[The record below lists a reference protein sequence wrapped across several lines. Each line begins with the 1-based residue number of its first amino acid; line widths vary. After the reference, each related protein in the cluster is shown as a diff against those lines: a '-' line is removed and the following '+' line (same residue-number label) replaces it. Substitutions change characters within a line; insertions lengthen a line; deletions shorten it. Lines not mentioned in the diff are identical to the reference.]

1 VSMQNEP
8 LNTSAIQLFIQQ
20 TKNADAARAK
30 EVKLDI
36 TQAKNLAFTLGL
48 VMARLNGNLE
58 ELLTATARGDN
69 EIIEVNVDQGKW

>member
-58 ELLTATARGDN
+58 ELLTANARGDN